1 MGLIFAA
8 LGATLWLLTRPLVFA
23 RWAWRAA
30 IRPNLPD
37 LLIVAGIAAIP
48 AGVALLHVAAA
59 IIIGGLELL
68 VLGFV
73 MARGS
78 HGRTG

>member
-1 MGLIFAA
+1 MELIFLA

-23 RWAWRAA
+23 RWAWCALL
-30 IRPNLPD
+30 RPNLPD
-37 LLIVAGIAAIP
+37 LLIVAGAAAVP

-68 VLGFV
+68 AIGVVL
-73 MARGS
+73 ARKA
-78 HGRTG
+78 